1 MKPDLSTV
9 NFCFFSL
16 FIFPFYRP
24 SLVLIDD
31 RSSHTPIQGA
41 AIIYI
46 IRGPIQLLRRV
57 GLFFITGLSNAQG
70 VCQAQPFFDLD
81 HSKSSNHPTF
91 HFLFFALTQ
100 QRVKNKK

>member
-1 MKPDLSTV
+1 MQPHPSKHIRKPARLIIGLKQHNRVVYFQFGEDLSAIRAGQAPPMKPDLSTV

-31 RSSHTPIQGA
+31 QSSHTPIQGA

-46 IRGPIQLLRRV
+46 IRGPIQLLRQV
-57 GLFFITGLSNAQG
+57 GL
-70 VCQAQPFFDLD
+70 CY
-81 HSKSSNHPTF
+81 
-91 HFLFFALTQ
+91 
-100 QRVKNKK
+100 